1 MFPKVVVSPRTVD
14 EVAKIFA
21 YARKKKL
28 PVTIRAA
35 GSSLSGQAQG
45 DGVLIDA
52 RKHWVGATVEDGG
65 KRLRVRPGTVMFR
78 ANLALQ
84 PYGYRLGPDPASSG
98 VATIGGVIANNSS
111 GMCCGTVESSYKTL
125 ESISFLLPS
134 GNYFDT
140 ADPEAEEQFRRM
152 EPDLSFGLVAIKNG
166 VEKTQKLGY

>member
-1 MFPKVVVSPRTVD
+1 MLNLLQPDTERIAPVEHKPTHDHAPEGLALGTPLWLRDDLIELLGKDQVHSRLIDLVKYASDASPYRMFPKVVVSPRTVD

-45 DGVLIDA
+45 DGILIDA

-84 PYGYRLGPDPASSG
+84 QHG
-98 VATIGGVIANNSS
+98 
-111 GMCCGTVESSYKTL
+111 
-125 ESISFLLPS
+125 
-134 GNYFDT
+134 
-140 ADPEAEEQFRRM
+140 
-152 EPDLSFGLVAIKNG
+152 
-166 VEKTQKLGY
+166 